1 MEAYD
6 YASLLLRLAVG
17 GIMLAHGIKHARG
30 KEKTS
35 RWFGSI
41 GFKSPTM
48 QWFASTATEIGVG
61 VLLIAGFLTAAA
73 AAGVIGVMTVA
84 FFSVHRSVGFW
95 VTARPDE
102 GWEYIMLIAVTS
114 AAIAIGG
121 PGEISVDGVIGI
133 ATGFNGWIGA
143 GIAAAGVVVGLV
155 QLAVFFRPSEAANS

>member
-48 QWFASTATEIGVG
+48 QWFASTVTEIGVG
-61 VLLIAGFLTAAA
+61 LLLIVGLLTPLA
-73 AAGVIGVMTVA
+73 AAGTIGVMTVA
-84 FFSVHRSVGFW
+84 FFSVHRAVGFW

-102 GWEYIMLIAVTS
+102 GWEYVMLIAVTS

-121 PGEISVDGVIGI
+121 PGEISVDEALGI
-133 ATGFNGWIGA
+133 ATDFNGWIGA
-143 GIAAAGVVVGLV
+143 GIALAGVGVALL
-155 QLAVFFRPSEAANS
+155 QLAIFFRPPKPAAS

>member
-6 YASLLLRLAVG
+6 YAALLLRLAVG

-41 GFKSPTM
+41 GFKSPTL

-61 VLLIAGFLTAAA
+61 VLLIVGFLTPLA
-73 AAGVIGVMTVA
+73 AAGAIGVMTVA

-102 GWEYIMLIAVTS
+102 GWEYIMLIAVSS

-121 PGEISVDGVIGI
+121 PGRISVDGALGI
-133 ATGFNGWIGA
+133 ATDLNGWIGA
-143 GIAAAGVVVGLV
+143 GIAAAGIVVALL
-155 QLAVFFRPSEAANS
+155 QLAIFFRPPRPANS

>member
-6 YASLLLRLAVG
+6 YAVLLLRLAVG

-61 VLLIAGFLTAAA
+61 MLLIAGFLTAAA

-121 PGEISVDGVIGI
+121 PGEISVDHALGI
-133 ATGFNGWIGA
+133 ATDFNGWIGA
-143 GIAAAGVVVGLV
+143 GIAAAGVGVALL
-155 QLAVFFRPSEAANS
+155 QLAIFFRPSEVVNS

>member
-84 FFSVHRSVGFW
+84 FFSVHKSVGFW

-121 PGEISVDGVIGI
+121 PGEISVDSALGI
-133 ATGFNGWIGA
+133 ATDFNGWIGA
-143 GIAAAGVVVGLV
+143 GIALAGVGVALL
-155 QLAVFFRPSEAANS
+155 QLAVFFRPSEVAKS

>member
-61 VLLIAGFLTAAA
+61 VLLIVGFLTPLA
-73 AAGVIGVMTVA
+73 AAGTIGVMSVA

-102 GWEYIMLIAVTS
+102 GWEYVMLIAVTS

-121 PGEISVDGVIGI
+121 PGEISVDGALGI
-133 ATGFNGWIGA
+133 ATDFNGWIGA
-143 GIAAAGVVVGLV
+143 GVALAGVVVALV
-155 QLAVFFRPSEAANS
+155 QLAIFFRPSEVANN